1 MGGAVSRR
9 EAGFTLVEV
18 VVAFA
23 IVAMVLAG
31 LYSLM
36 AGALRGEAGA
46 AVRNQALAAARA
58 HLESIGIEQPLTAG
72 ETTGV
77 YATGVPWRLAI
88 EPVETLSYRGQAFRV
103 VLEPLSPTGKPL
115 ARFETFKLVPRTN
128 RRE

>member
-1 MGGAVSRR
+1 VSRR

-23 IVAMVLAG
+23 IAAIVLGG

-46 AVRNQALAAARA
+46 AARDQALAAARA
-58 HLESIGIEQPLTAG
+58 HLEAIGIEQPLTAG
-72 ETTGV
+72 EATGV

-115 ARFETFKLVPRTN
+115 ARFETFKLAPRTS

>member
-1 MGGAVSRR
+1 VGGIVNRR

-23 IVAMVLAG
+23 IAAMVLGG
-31 LYSLM
+31 LYALM

-46 AVRNQALAAARA
+46 VARDQAVAAARA
-58 HLESIGIEQPLTAG
+58 HLEAIGIEQPLAAG

-88 EPVETLSYRGQAFRV
+88 EPVETRSYRGRAFRI
-103 VLEPLSPTGKPL
+103 VLEPLDPTGKPL
-115 ARFETFKLVPRTN
+115 ARFETFKLVPRA
-128 RRE
+128 RE